1 MIFHHFS
8 PFFGGL
14 ETKSFPPVVVG
25 EEEVF
30 NNSNQDWSILTKL
43 KKIGTYVKTQ
53 KTSENYEMSRNLQK
67 MYL

>member
-43 KKIGTYVKTQ
+43 KKNRYLRQNPKNIRK
-53 KTSENYEMSRNLQK
+53 LQNES
-67 MYL
+67 